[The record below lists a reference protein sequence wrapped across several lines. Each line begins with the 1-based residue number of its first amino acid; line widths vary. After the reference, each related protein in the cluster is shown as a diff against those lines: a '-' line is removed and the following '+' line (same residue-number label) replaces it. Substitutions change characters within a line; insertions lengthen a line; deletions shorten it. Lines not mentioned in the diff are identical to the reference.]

1 MTGVEWICGF
11 AAALEPA
18 VMNDSSKLSRPAA
31 TAVRSPAL
39 ASLGPIALLI
49 VVIAVL
55 WVLPYQLPDSWRLV
69 GSAVLIAFIIACWAF
84 HLLGEPSTSL
94 VFILLAILFKLAKPE
109 VILSGFVSPAW
120 WLVFGGSITAI
131 AVQTTGFGRR
141 LARLVFARAGRSYP
155 RAVAAVAV
163 VSVGLAF
170 LMPSTGGRVLLLTPI
185 VVAFAEHLGLTPDR
199 PGYQGLIITTAAA
212 SFMPATAILPANVPN
227 SILLGAAQS
236 FYGIELTY
244 GPYLLLHFPVLGILK
259 TAILIWMVVK
269 LFPEREKLTPANEGA
284 PGRMSRDEKVL
295 TALLVVSLLLFAT
308 DFWHGISPA
317 WISLGTGLLCLLPP
331 IGMVTPK
338 TFSERFNL
346 APVFYIGSILGVGAL
361 VADSGLGEA
370 VSSALLHWANLSPGH
385 TVSNVATLYAI
396 GAGLTALVT
405 ATGVPAV
412 LTPLAQEFAS
422 ASGLPLL
429 SVLMLQVVIFSTV
442 FLPFESPPM
451 VIALQLGGVGPRPA
465 GKLCLAVA
473 AITIVVLLPLNYLW
487 WRLLGY
493 LP

>member
-1 MTGVEWICGF
+1 
-11 AAALEPA
+11 
-18 VMNDSSKLSRPAA
+18 MNDSSHLTRHVGALGVWPSLLSRYGH
-31 TAVRSPAL
+31 L
-39 ASLGPIALLI
+39 ALLAA
-49 VVIAVL
+49 VIAVL
-55 WVLPYQLPDSWRLV
+55 WALPYQMPDSWRLV
-69 GSAVLIAFIIACWAF
+69 GSAVLIAFIIASWAF
-84 HLLGEPSTSL
+84 NLLGEPSTSL
-94 VFILLAILFKLAKPE
+94 VFILLAILFRLGKPE

-155 RAVAAVAV
+155 RAVTAVALA
-163 VSVGLAF
+163 SVGLAF

-185 VVAFAEHLGLTPDR
+185 VLAFAEHLGLTPGR
-199 PGYQGLIITTAAA
+199 SGHTGLIVTTAAA

-236 FYGIELTY
+236 QYGIELTY
-244 GPYLLLHFPVLGILK
+244 GPYLLLHFPILGALK
-259 TAILIWMVVK
+259 TAVLIWLVCR
-269 LFPEREKLTPANEGA
+269 LFPEPHKLTPADDWP
-284 PGRMSRDEKVL
+284 PGRMSRDEKILAV
-295 TALLVVSLLLFAT
+295 LLVLSLLLFAT
-308 DFWHGISPA
+308 DFLHGISPA
-317 WISLGTGLLCLLPP
+317 WISLATGLLCVLPP
-331 IGMVTPK
+331 IGVVTPK
-338 TFSERFNL
+338 MFSERFNL

-361 VADSGLGEA
+361 VADSGLGER
-370 VSSALLHWANLSPGH
+370 VSSALLDWANLTPGH
-385 TVSNVATLYAI
+385 TVSNVATLAAI

-412 LTPLAQEFAS
+412 LTPLANEFAT

-465 GKLCLAVA
+465 GKLCLALA
-473 AITIVVLLPLNYLW
+473 AITIVVLLPLDYLW